1 MAVKAGAVKVLDQI
15 PEGWKKIGGAVTAPA
30 GYSWYSNG
38 KSRFSGEREKALV
51 KENTGKW
58 QEEKDMSLY

>member
-15 PEGWKKIGGAVTAPA
+15 PEGWKKIEGAVTAPA

-38 KSRFSGEREKALV
+38 KSRFSGEREQALV
-51 KENTGKW
+51 KENTGK
-58 QEEKDMSLY
+58 